1 MNISDRRRCR
11 RMGAE
16 KMVELGCG
24 EELVEN
30 PAHPTD
36 SNLVFWRSPDVM
48 VISAYL

>member
-1 MNISDRRRCR
+1 VTGRRRCR

-30 PAHPTD
+30 PTHPTD
-36 SNLVFWRSPDVM
+36 PNLVFWRSPGVT
-48 VISAYL
+48 VISASL